1 MLIPSSIPIVTPPTP
16 SSQTAAH
23 LHWLDELF
31 VTLATGPGSCPA
43 PLARLK
49 GCHFLIDSGLSLV
62 LCSRFPI
69 WQQSPLFG
77 AKPYERREK
86 GEHTLLSFK
95 GNLKFKWTKQKV
107 YLSPGVALCLVGL
120 LILRRAILIDLVQF
134 VQVAL
139 NVTCARRKRIL
150 RLSSLKNGNTGSCRQ
165 VHVWK
170 LCLFVKVF

>member
-1 MLIPSSIPIVTPPTP
+1 MV
-16 SSQTAAH
+16 
-23 LHWLDELF
+23 
-31 VTLATGPGSCPA
+31 TGPRSCPV

-49 GCHFLIDSGLSLV
+49 GCHFLIDSGFSLV

-69 WQQSPLFG
+69 WQQSPLFS

-120 LILRRAILIDLVQF
+120 LILRRAVLIDLEQL
-134 VQVAL
+134 VQVL
-139 NVTCARRKRIL
+139 VNGTCTATVLTEKWKHRKL
-150 RLSSLKNGNTGSCRQ
+150 PSG
-165 VHVWK
+165 
-170 LCLFVKVF
+170 